1 MFKIKEDFNKEFD
14 KMLVTRNQQLDNLND
29 KNKRIEEILTEL
41 KKQ

>member
-1 MFKIKEDFNKEFD
+1 
-14 KMLVTRNQQLDNLND
+14 MLVTRNQQLDNLND